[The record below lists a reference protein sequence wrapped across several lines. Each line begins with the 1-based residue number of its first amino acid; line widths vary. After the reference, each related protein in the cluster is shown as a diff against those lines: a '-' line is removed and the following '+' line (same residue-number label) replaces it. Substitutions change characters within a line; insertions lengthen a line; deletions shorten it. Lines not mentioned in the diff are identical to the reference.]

1 MDLHVLV
8 AWDIVIVSDVFQDEI
23 ITKQKP
29 SSQGFAIM
37 EKNEDAP
44 KKETKFQRFNRFIA
58 LKGAPYEALL
68 LAIALSLPL
77 NVLLPYAGFSAM
89 LNKQWALG
97 LLVGLCAIL
106 LFYELSCL
114 CGNIIMTTEKW
125 PTPWKWPN
133 RILEVIALVLFSPL
147 GIMIIAWLGVKK
159 SRPWAVFTSIAGLI
173 LFLYAQFT
181 SMEYL
186 PLRPL
191 ALLLAAS
198 ISPLFVMAAIVSVGG
213 LKLRQKIVSISFAIV
228 IVSGILRMATEYPVI
243 RHLTEAPAKMETLL
257 ADYRQTHGIDVQPCD
272 ESLLEK
278 EPLKNVVSLMQAL
291 EKQFV
296 WEQSISNTYAGIQKQ
311 YADISKKSEGVRDA
325 IIALTAIPPHPVTPT
340 QPFAESSH
348 PFPNS
353 LAEAARFLAIEMMA
367 NAQQRDL
374 VKQDNAAM
382 ISLRDWCL
390 QQESN
395 PLDKSFGRRIEG
407 HRLGALARTLPQNRY
422 SEKEWLE
429 LLGDEP
435 DWRYFAACAYKIDAD
450 SEYFM
455 HDPFNFNEAF
465 DDMGPMQFFCKR
477 WMVNSLYYGVNCIPF
492 SFGSSIL
499 IRFFIDPAANKQ
511 KTLAEFVSLS
521 LDENSTMDEARK
533 LDATHKTYENPILFL
548 KPGIAFYSMPYYI
561 QDARQM
567 AMLSWKIMEY
577 SHEHNGVLPEN
588 LAQINETPVSALN
601 NLPFVYEHGDIEIL
615 SDGGDSINTIR
626 GFRLFIPDEEH
637 ASKPNWKKIALGMDI
652 PLE

>member
-1 MDLHVLV
+1 
-8 AWDIVIVSDVFQDEI
+8 
-23 ITKQKP
+23 
-29 SSQGFAIM
+29 M

-44 KKETKFQRFNRFIA
+44 KKETKFQRFNSIIA

-68 LAIALSLPL
+68 LAIALSVPF
-77 NVLLPYAGFSAM
+77 NVLLPYAGFSAL

-106 LFYELSCL
+106 LFYELSLL
-114 CGNIIMTTEKW
+114 CNNIMMTTEKW

-133 RILEVIALVLFSPL
+133 RILEVIVLLLFSPL
-147 GIMIIAWLGVKK
+147 GIMIIAWLGMKK
-159 SRPWAVFTSIAGLI
+159 RRPWAVFTSIAGLI
-173 LFLYAQFT
+173 LFLFAQFT
-181 SMEYL
+181 SMGYL

-213 LKLRQKIVSISFAIV
+213 LKLGQKIVSISFAIV

-243 RHLTEAPAKMETLL
+243 RHLTEAPAKMEALL

-272 ESLLEK
+272 ESLLGK
-278 EPLKNVVSLMQAL
+278 EPLKNVVSLMHVL

-296 WEQSISNTYAGIQKQ
+296 WEQAISNTHAGIQKQ
-311 YADISKKSEGVRDA
+311 YADISKKSSGLRDA
-325 IIALTAIPPHPVTPT
+325 IIALATMPPRPVTMLN
-340 QPFAESSH
+340 PFGESSH

-353 LAEAARFLAIEMMA
+353 LVEAARFLAIEMMA
-367 NAQQRDL
+367 NAQQLDL
-374 VKQDNAAM
+374 VKQDNAAV

-395 PLDKSFGRRIEG
+395 PFDKLLGRRIEDR
-407 HRLGALARTLPQNRY
+407 RLGALARTLPQNRY
-422 SEKEWLE
+422 TEKEWLV

-455 HDPFNFNEAF
+455 HDPFNLNETF
-465 DDMGPMQFFCKR
+465 DDMGPMQFFYKR

-492 SFGSSIL
+492 SLGATIMK
-499 IRFFIDPAANKQ
+499 RFFMDPAAYTQ
-511 KTLAEFVSLS
+511 KFHAEFVSLS
-521 LDENSTMDEARK
+521 LDEKSTMEDARR
-533 LDATHKTYENPILFL
+533 LAAIHETYKWPMCV
-548 KPGIAFYSMPYYI
+548 KPGTAFYSMPYYI

-588 LAQINETPVSALN
+588 LAQINETPVSTLN